1 MPALAAQSPSSI
13 FERVVRPAKSMMT
26 PAIAQAVLA
35 LKFPAADIRRMNQLL
50 QATKDDAL
58 TPDQAVALE
67 NYRTVGRML
76 DLLHLQARKALGR
89 SRTVK

>member
-1 MPALAAQSPSSI
+1 
-13 FERVVRPAKSMMT
+13 MMT

-35 LKFPAADIRRMNQLL
+35 LRFPAADIRQMNKLL

-58 TPDQAVALE
+58 TPDQAIALD

-76 DLLHLQARKALGR
+76 DLLHLQAKRALGKTR
-89 SRTVK
+89 AVRQ

>member
-13 FERVVRPAKSMMT
+13 FERIVRPAKSVMT

-35 LKFPAADIRRMNQLL
+35 LRFPAADIRRMNQLL
-50 QATKDDAL
+50 HATKNDAL
-58 TPDQAVALE
+58 TLDQAVALE

-76 DLLHLQARKALGR
+76 DLLHLQARRALGK
-89 SRTVK
+89 SRAAK

>member
-1 MPALAAQSPSSI
+1 MTALAAQSPSSI
-13 FERVVRPAKSMMT
+13 FERIVRPTKSVMT

-35 LKFPAADIRRMNQLL
+35 LKFPAADVRQMNRLL
-50 QATKDDAL
+50 QASKDEVL

-76 DLLHLQARKALGR
+76 DLMQIQARRALGKT
-89 SRTVK
+89 RTRK

>member
-1 MPALAAQSPSSI
+1 
-13 FERVVRPAKSMMT
+13 MT

-35 LKFPAADIRRMNQLL
+35 LKFPAADIRQMNQLL
-50 QATKDDAL
+50 QATKDDVL

-76 DLLHLQARKALGR
+76 DLMHIQARRALGR
-89 SRTVK
+89 TRTVK

>member
-1 MPALAAQSPSSI
+1 MSALAAQSPSSI
-13 FERVVRPAKSMMT
+13 FERVVRPTKSAMT

-35 LKFPAADIRRMNQLL
+35 LKFAAADIRQMNQLL
-50 QATKDDAL
+50 QATKDDML

-76 DLLHLQARKALGR
+76 DLMHIQARCALGKT
-89 SRTVK
+89 RTLK